1 MDVEMM
7 LTWVMYD
14 IPDDATRNK
23 VASLCLDYGLRRLQK
38 SVFCG
43 DQGTKNMLQLADRIN
58 DVVKGRDEGARILFM
73 AACERCVSGIISIGT
88 PFSPEDFRY
97 PRLVIIG

>member
-1 MDVEMM
+1 
-7 LTWVMYD
+7 MYD
-14 IPDDATRNK
+14 ITDDATRNK
-23 VASLCLDYGLRRLQK
+23 VASLCMDYGLRRLQM

-43 DQGTKNMLQLADRIN
+43 ETTARTLLQLADSVR
-58 DVVKGRDEGARILFM
+58 DVVGKGEGAKRVLFLG
-73 AACERCVSGIISIGT
+73 ACEKCVSGILSLGM